1 MSLAFL
7 RNKGSLAMADAAAQ
21 RARRSKGMPNATS
34 AGQAIDFLTL
44 LQNLKVCG

>member
-7 RNKGSLAMADAAAQ
+7 RTTGSPLMADAAAQ
-21 RARRSKGMPNATS
+21 RAKRSQGAPSATS

-44 LQNLKVCG
+44 LQNLKVCV